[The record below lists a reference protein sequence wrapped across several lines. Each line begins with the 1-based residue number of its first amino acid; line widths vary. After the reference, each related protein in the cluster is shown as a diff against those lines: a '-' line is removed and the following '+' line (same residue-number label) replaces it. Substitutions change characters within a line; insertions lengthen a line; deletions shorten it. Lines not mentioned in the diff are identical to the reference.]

1 MFPLATQLIYKSLI
15 WPWKHILIQRSKNFG
30 LKRGGGEEEGLFLL
44 YLIPVLINFAIK
56 IQLLIYV
63 VLFFKFYLLVKRH
76 RNIKVLVYIMCI
88 QKHPQSTK
96 QHHGTLYREII
107 RVPWL
112 PLYIMVIILSLIVSP
127 LHPKCLFV
135 IPFSSGP

>member
-1 MFPLATQLIYKSLI
+1 MFPLATQLIYKSLK
-15 WPWKHILIQRSKNFG
+15 WPWNHILIQRSKNFG
-30 LKRGGGEEEGLFLL
+30 LKGGGGGRALSVVFISSFYKLCNKNPIFNL
-44 YLIPVLINFAIK
+44 CGFVL
-56 IQLLIYV
+56 
-63 VLFFKFYLLVKRH
+63 KFYLLVKSQ
-76 RNIKVLVYIMCI
+76 RNIKVLVYILCI

-107 RVPWL
+107 TVPWL

-127 LHPKCLFV
+127 LHPECLFV